1 MEHRVE
7 VTEIAAAEIDN
18 AYEWIAERAPDAAE
32 RWYGCLMAALSS
44 LRQNPRRCPRVF
56 RAEFEELEVRQLVYG
71 RRRGRYRVLFTLHG
85 ETVEVVR
92 VLHGARA
99 AIRR

>member
-1 MEHRVE
+1 MEYRVE

-18 AYEWIAERAPDAAE
+18 AYEWIKERAPQAAE
-32 RWYGCLMAALSS
+32 SWYDGLMAALSS
-44 LRQNPRRCPRVF
+44 LEQNPRRCPRVF
-56 RAEFEELEVRQLVYG
+56 TTEFEGSEVRQLIYG

-85 ETVEVVR
+85 ETVEIVR